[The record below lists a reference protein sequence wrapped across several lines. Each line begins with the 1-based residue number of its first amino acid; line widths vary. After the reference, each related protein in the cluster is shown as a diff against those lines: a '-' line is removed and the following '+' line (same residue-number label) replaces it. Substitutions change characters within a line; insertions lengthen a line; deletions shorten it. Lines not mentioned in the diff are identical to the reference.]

1 MDSRSLSIL
10 CAGAFIGMLIIVL
23 TAWRDHHA
31 YPIKYNCGLLMG
43 GWHPDAPKEVV
54 EKCRKKGY
62 PYDSSKNRN

>member
-1 MDSRSLSIL
+1 MDSRSLAIL

-23 TAWRDHHA
+23 TAWRDHQA
-31 YPIKYNCGLLMG
+31 YPIKYDCGLLMG